1 VEWKTNTHS
10 QRYIAVFEGPR
21 FFYRTPHIMG
31 ASVGA
36 RGSLLAIDVF
46 RFF

>member
-31 ASVGA
+31 AAVGA